1 MSWHSQSS
9 MACITTTEG
18 RRDTPRALWMEKVAN
33 TGDIKEALRQADI
46 VEAIRGPRPPSPLT
60 LKLIERLNRL
70 SAENKIIR
78 GER

>member
-1 MSWHSQSS
+1 
-9 MACITTTEG
+9 
-18 RRDTPRALWMEKVAN
+18 MEKVAN